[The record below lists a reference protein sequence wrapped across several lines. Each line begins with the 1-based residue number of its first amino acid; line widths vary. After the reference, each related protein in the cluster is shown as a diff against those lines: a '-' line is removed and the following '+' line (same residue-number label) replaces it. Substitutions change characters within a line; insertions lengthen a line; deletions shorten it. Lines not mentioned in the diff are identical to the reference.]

1 MALGHFG
8 GFGRLRDG
16 AAMDAGP
23 SLVTTSAGTQSREG
37 GCRALSMAAYASLRD
52 AWLESGAGATLR
64 ISKGNATAGIVGNPA
79 ALIHGRPLM

>member
-1 MALGHFG
+1 
-8 GFGRLRDG
+8 
-16 AAMDAGP
+16 
-23 SLVTTSAGTQSREG
+23 
-37 GCRALSMAAYASLRD
+37 MAAYASLRD